1 MVAMLE
7 RLRILIADPDGDTVE
22 LYKALFGAR
31 GADGR
36 GATSAKAALDHV
48 RGTWAPHALVT
59 HLRLPDTTGLA
70 LATAIRDR
78 SDRPLAVLGT
88 TSDPRPRTQ
97 LVARAA
103 GFSVCLVKPIEL
115 DTLCAEILRAV
126 RASRP
131 AA

>member
-1 MVAMLE
+1 MLD

-36 GATSAKAALDHV
+36 GATSGAAALAYV
-48 RGTWAPHALVT
+48 GGKWAPHALVT

-70 LATAIRDR
+70 LATAVRNR
-78 SDRPLAVLGT
+78 SERPLAVLGT
-88 TSDPRPRTQ
+88 TSDARPRTQ

-103 GFSVCLVKPIEL
+103 GFSVCLLKPIEL
-115 DTLCAEILRAV
+115 DTLCAEIQRAV
-126 RASRP
+126 KATRT